1 MKENPQKNEQHM
13 NNKIIA
19 VLLALAAISLLSAR
33 ADNVR
38 VTNTAAQAIPVTQ
51 APLVGG
57 AALAANFYSAHI
69 TTNTT
74 NTVVSSTAYAQ
85 TLVIACT
92 NAGSAWTITVRSK
105 EATPTVLYTAT
116 LAVGTTTPVSV
127 QVPGVIST
135 SGIDVITAGTTPG
148 VVDVKINYWK

>member
-1 MKENPQKNEQHM
+1 MKENSQKNEQHM
-13 NNKIIA
+13 NKKIIA

-57 AALAANFYSAHI
+57 AALAANYYSGHI
-69 TTNTT
+69 TTNAT
-74 NTVVSSTAYAQ
+74 NTVATSTSYVQ

-92 NAGSAWTITVRSK
+92 NAGTAWTIKVQSK
-105 EATPTVLYTAT
+105 EATPTVLYSGT
-116 LAVGTTTPVSV
+116 LALGTITPVAV
-127 QVPGVIST
+127 QVPGVISG
-135 SGIDVITAGTTPG
+135 SGIDIITAGTTPG
-148 VVDVKINYWK
+148 VVDVKMNYWK